1 MTDVIQSGKSDA
13 QRVADRL
20 KPSAGSPDT
29 ASTQVTHGTGPTR
42 VVHTIHHGSSQ
53 KAITADKAL
62 TKAGWNG
69 RAFSIPKL
77 HSTMQ
82 GSSWRFVTGAVMRMY
97 EVFSSG
103 RDSFGDGMG
112 HSGE

>member
-53 KAITADKAL
+53 KQHGT
-62 TKAGWNG
+62 
-69 RAFSIPKL
+69 P
-77 HSTMQ
+77 
-82 GSSWRFVTGAVMRMY
+82 
-97 EVFSSG
+97 
-103 RDSFGDGMG
+103 
-112 HSGE
+112 HSGEGNIVGGKR